1 MQKLLPIITYE
12 DENIRK
18 VSKPV
23 ENFDDPNIQEFI
35 DDLAFTM
42 YEKDGVGLAAPQANI
57 LSRIIVIVP
66 DPKNFELCKKN
77 GVEALICIN
86 PVITHHSL
94 MKESG
99 EEGCLSVPTYYGIV
113 RRWKKA
119 TVMYDDR
126 HGEKKELKTE
136 GLLARIIQHEIDHL
150 NGILFTDRAK
160 KIYQIKP
167 L

>member
-1 MQKLLPIITYE
+1 
-12 DENIRK
+12 
-18 VSKPV
+18 
-23 ENFDDPNIQEFI
+23 
-35 DDLAFTM
+35 
-42 YEKDGVGLAAPQANI
+42 
-57 LSRIIVIVP
+57 
-66 DPKNFELCKKN
+66 
-77 GVEALICIN
+77 
-86 PVITHHSL
+86 